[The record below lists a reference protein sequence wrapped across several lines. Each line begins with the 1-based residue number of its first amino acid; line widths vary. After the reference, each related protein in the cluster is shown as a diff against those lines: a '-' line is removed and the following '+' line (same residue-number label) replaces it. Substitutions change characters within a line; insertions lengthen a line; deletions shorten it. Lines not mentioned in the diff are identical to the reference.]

1 MAKHAV
7 PKKKASQARSNRR
20 YKDFANEARKR
31 LSNDLK
37 IKTCSHCASPSLDH
51 HVCGACGF
59 YKGKDVMGKSKKA
72 EEKITK
78 IQA

>member
-1 MAKHAV
+1 MAKHPV

-20 YKDFANEARKR
+20 YKNFANLARKK

-37 IKTCSHCASPSLDH
+37 IKLCSHCASPMIDH
-51 HVCGACGF
+51 QLCKECGYF
-59 YKGKDVMGKSKKA
+59 KGVDVMGRAKKA

>member
-1 MAKHAV
+1 MAKHPV

-20 YKDFANEARKR
+20 YKDFANSARLR
-31 LSNDLK
+31 LANDLK
-37 IKTCSHCASPSLDH
+37 IKNCSNCSSPMLDH
-51 HVCGACGF
+51 HVCKECGF
-59 YKGKDVMGKSKKA
+59 FRGEDVMGKSKKA

>member
-31 LSNDLK
+31 LSNDLQ
-37 IKTCSHCASPSLDH
+37 IKVCSNCSSPAMTH
-51 HVCGACGF
+51 HACNACGF
-59 YKGKDVMGKSKKA
+59 YDGKDIMGKSKKA